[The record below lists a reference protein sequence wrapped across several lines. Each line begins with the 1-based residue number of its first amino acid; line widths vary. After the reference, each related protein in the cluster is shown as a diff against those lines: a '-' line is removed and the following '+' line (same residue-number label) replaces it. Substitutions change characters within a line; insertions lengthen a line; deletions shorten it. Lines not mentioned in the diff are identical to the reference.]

1 MPCTPV
7 ASATRESQPCLARRR
22 PSSLTAVVIA
32 SVCLLAAGRAQEAP
46 PTAEQVLARM
56 DAYFD
61 DYRPAL
67 GRLVAEER
75 LVQYA
80 ARGTG
85 SGVNAIRITR
95 EINSDVAFI
104 DLPGDAGWLGFRD
117 VRTVSNKNVR
127 EPGPSLAEVLLRS
140 GEDRLEQ
147 ARALLLAGARHNLG
161 EPRTTNLP
169 TVPLELLQQRH
180 RFRYDVRI
188 EGYDKVEGR
197 RTAMVVL
204 DEQST
209 PSVVRR
215 GDGGDLM
222 ARVVGWVEPDSGQLW
237 RAEVRLEDPRLIFAQ
252 RHRPTTLRVHFKLH
266 KELGLIVPDRM
277 DEWFYDSVH
286 GDGFGEGRYKNF
298 RRFDITTRI
307 VPPPGP

>member
-1 MPCTPV
+1 MPGTRV
-7 ASATRESQPCLARRR
+7 ASTTSANRLRLPR
-22 PSSLTAVVIA
+22 PRLA
-32 SVCLLAAGRAQEAP
+32 SVAALLIACVALLTTARAQETN
-46 PTAEQVLARM
+46 PTAEQVLARL

-61 DYRPAL
+61 TYRPGL

-75 LVQYA
+75 LVQYV

-95 EINSDVAFI
+95 EIHSDVAFI
-104 DLPGDAGWLGFRD
+104 DLPGNAGWLGFRD
-117 VRTVSNKNVR
+117 VRTVSNKDVR
-127 EPGPSLAEVLLRS
+127 EPGPSLAEVLMKS
-140 GEDRLEQ
+140 GEDKFEQ

-161 EPRTTNLP
+161 EARTTNLP
-169 TVPLELLQQRH
+169 TVPLELLRHRH

-204 DEQST
+204 DEEST
-209 PSVVRR
+209 PSLIRR

-237 RAEVRLEDPRLIFAQ
+237 RAEVRLEDPRLIFAK
-252 RHRPTTLRVHFKLH
+252 RHRPTTLRVHFKMH
-266 KELGLIVPDRM
+266 KELGVIVPDKM
-277 DEWFYDSVH
+277 EEWFFDSVH
-286 GDGFGEGRYKNF
+286 GGGFGESRYRNF
-298 RRFDITTRI
+298 RRFDTATRLL
-307 VPPPGP
+307 PPPGA